1 MARIKILAV
10 LLVLAVMPAPSLAET
25 ALQRGV
31 RQYNARQ
38 FSEAVITLTAAAQ
51 QDPKNPEVH
60 YNLANAL
67 LQTGDSVKA
76 VREYELG
83 YALAGSGPIATYCSS
98 ALAGIRQRNHNS
110 RTSTQYYRTN
120 YNGVSRT
127 AIRCPIGTES
137 HHDGVEKA
145 HGGLSPEE
153 WSVWRV
159 YYDRAFRRL
168 EMKVI
173 LAMVPNWQ
181 NMTGISEL
189 YYYVDRNR
197 KLRARV
203 NRSTT
208 DESVNAALLEVVR
221 NLDGTSAIEFPP
233 NIKTDSF
240 NFYHGVDLGEVALAL
255 RQQGASTSTAAAI
268 TNTRAKLQQTAQS
281 ATQGKLSGTNT
292 STATDAALQS
302 TKVTAD
308 VAGKVI
314 SKNTTELKATQQT
327 LPPDAASQTV
337 KGQVLPDP
345 AEKDVSGQIKNEP
358 PLPEPNSGQP
368 KVELKPEQKTETEKH
383 LEPAT
388 APAK

>member
-1 MARIKILAV
+1 MARIKILTV

-31 RQYNARQ
+31 RQYTARQ
-38 FSEAVITLTAAAQ
+38 FSQAVSTLTTAAQ
-51 QDPKNPEVH
+51 QEPKNPEIH

-98 ALAGIRQRNHNS
+98 ALAGIRQRNRNS
-110 RTSTQYYRTN
+110 RTSTQYYRTT
-120 YNGVSRT
+120 YNGVQRT
-127 AIRCPIGTES
+127 VIRCPVGTES

-145 HGGLSPEE
+145 HSGLSPEE

-159 YYDRAFRRL
+159 YYDKAFRKL
-168 EMKVI
+168 EMRVI

-181 NMTGISEL
+181 SMTGISEL
-189 YYYVDRNR
+189 YYYVDRHR

-208 DESVNAALLEVVR
+208 DDAVNAALLEVVR
-221 NLDGTSAIEFPP
+221 NLDGSQAIDFPP
-233 NIKTDSF
+233 NIKADSF
-240 NFYHGVDLGEVALAL
+240 NFYHGVDLGEVSLAL
-255 RQQGASTSTAAAI
+255 RQQAASTSTTA
-268 TNTRAKLQQTAQS
+268 TLSNTSAKLQQTAQS
-281 ATQGKLSGTNT
+281 ANQGKLPGAATNT
-292 STATDAALQS
+292 ATNASLQN

-314 SKNTTELKATQQT
+314 SKNSTELKATQQT

-337 KGQVLPDP
+337 KGQVLVEP
-345 AEKDVSGQIKNEP
+345 AEKEVSGQLKVEP
-358 PLPEPNSGQP
+358 PTPEEKPGQAKAPIPEEKSGP
-368 KVELKPEQKTETEKH
+368 SKVDTHK
-383 LEPAT
+383 
-388 APAK
+388 